1 MDRIYKY
8 NPNISYNPNGGRYL
22 QLITAKNLYIQNITV
37 AENDGHSDSFH
48 VKFPNVFTNYPLGA
62 VRVEDQKFK
71 DWDHYKF
78 TIWQL
83 QLNFVVFCASSAC
96 GVSVE
101 HLNAKEPMIR
111 SIYRFHV
118 YYHIRRILKILEIPL
133 PYENSFNQYNNPY
146 NHEKFIGI
154 CSEYGVS
161 NDLTKWRKQKYFS
174 TWQSRAWETG
184 KPGMSNINENSF
196 SRWIIEKSDGLT
208 MLGLQK
214 LSGSVRHDAYLILT
228 SQTSTRGPIVGI
240 ESRNLDAQHT
250 FLNTFEN
257 IVNRRVNIS
266 EDIRRFQ
273 KTLQYARSK
282 VDYVIG
288 EFIYMLPSNM
298 NLQIEKVKDY
308 NNKILISSPSFKIGT
323 NLKINLDGE
332 QVKLK
337 DKPDVKSKEVEMVK
351 TEPDVKPKVITKPDI
366 KSNKE
371 HKQDVKPNIELKHDV
386 MLITT
391 KPDTNKITY
400 EEEKVA
406 LYWELQLYLQY
417 GGCSSDLRSI
427 CLCHEICVY
436 QDSNTCDKCPQ
447 ILRQPTNCFLC
458 SIQDP

>member
-8 NPNISYNPNGGRYL
+8 KSDASYKPNGGIYL
-22 QLITAKNLYIQNITV
+22 QLITAKDLYIQNITV
-37 AENDGHSDSFH
+37 AEHNSGHSDSFQ

-62 VRVEDQKFK
+62 VRVEDQRFK

-78 TIWQL
+78 TIWQS

-133 PYENSFNQYNNPY
+133 PYENSFNQYNNLY

-161 NDLTKWRKQKYFS
+161 DDLTKWRNQKYFS
-174 TWQSRAWETG
+174 TWQSRAWETN
-184 KPGMSNINENSF
+184 KPGMSCINENSF
-196 SRWIIEKSDGLT
+196 SRWIIEKSEGLT
-208 MLGLQK
+208 TLGLQK
-214 LSGSVRHDAYLILT
+214 LSESVRDYAYLILT
-228 SQTSTRGPIVGI
+228 SQAMHTRGPIVGH
-240 ESRNLDAQHT
+240 EARNLDAQQT

-257 IVNRRVNIS
+257 IVNRRVNIP

-288 EFIYMLPSNM
+288 EFIYMLPSDM
-298 NLQIEKVKDY
+298 NLRIGKVKNH

-323 NLKINLDGE
+323 NVKINLDGE
-332 QVKLK
+332 K
-337 DKPDVKSKEVEMVK
+337 DKPYVKSKEVEMVK
-351 TEPDVKPKVITKPDI
+351 SEPDVKQKK
-366 KSNKE
+366 N
-371 HKQDVKPNIELKHDV
+371 L
-386 MLITT
+386 M
-391 KPDTNKITY
+391 
-400 EEEKVA
+400 
-406 LYWELQLYLQY
+406 
-417 GGCSSDLRSI
+417 SSPI
-427 CLCHEICVY
+427 
-436 QDSNTCDKCPQ
+436 
-447 ILRQPTNCFLC
+447 
-458 SIQDP
+458 

>member
-1 MDRIYKY
+1 MVYNIMDRIYKY
-8 NPNISYNPNGGRYL
+8 NSDASYKPNGGTYL
-22 QLITAKNLYIQNITV
+22 QLITAKDLYIQNVTV
-37 AENDGHSDSFH
+37 AEHDGGHSDSFQ
-48 VKFPNVFTNYPLGA
+48 VKFPNVFTNYLLGA

-78 TIWQL
+78 TIWQS
-83 QLNFVVFCASSAC
+83 QLNFAVFCASSAC

-133 PYENSFNQYNNPY
+133 PYENSFNQYNNSY

-161 NDLTKWRKQKYFS
+161 NNLTKWRNQKYFS

-184 KPGMSNINENSF
+184 KPGMSYINENSF

-208 MLGLQK
+208 TLDLQK
-214 LSGSVRHDAYLILT
+214 LSESVRDYAYLILT
-228 SQTSTRGPIVGI
+228 SQTSTRGQIVGH
-240 ESRNLDAQHT
+240 EARDLDAQHT
-250 FLNTFEN
+250 FLNTFKN

-282 VDYVIG
+282 VDYAIG
-288 EFIYMLPSNM
+288 EFIYMLPSDM
-298 NLQIEKVKDY
+298 NLRIGKVRNY

-323 NLKINLDGE
+323 NLKINLLSSE
-332 QVKLK
+332 NQRLNV
-337 DKPDVKSKEVEMVK
+337 DVKSKEVDNRRLMVK
-351 TEPDVKPKVITKPDI
+351 TEPDVKPKVITKHNI
-366 KSNKE
+366 ESNEKR
-371 HKQDVKPNIELKHDV
+371 KQDVKPNIKFDRESNQDV
-386 MLITT
+386 K
-391 KPDTNKITY
+391 KPDLLSSQFNYVEKRSKLNDKITY

-406 LYWELQLYLQY
+406 L
-417 GGCSSDLRSI
+417 
-427 CLCHEICVY
+427 
-436 QDSNTCDKCPQ
+436 
-447 ILRQPTNCFLC
+447 ILGTTAVFTVWWMFK
-458 SIQDP
+458 

>member
-8 NPNISYNPNGGRYL
+8 NSDASYKPNGGTYL
-22 QLITAKNLYIQNITV
+22 QLITAKDLYIQNVTV
-37 AENDGHSDSFH
+37 AEHDGGHSDSFQ

-62 VRVEDQKFK
+62 VRVEDEKFK

-78 TIWQL
+78 TIWQS
-83 QLNFVVFCASSAC
+83 QLNFSVFCASSAC

-161 NDLTKWRKQKYFS
+161 NNLTKWRNQKYFS

-184 KPGMSNINENSF
+184 KPGMSYINGNSW

-208 MLGLQK
+208 TLGIQK
-214 LSGSVRHDAYLILT
+214 LSESVRDYAYLILT
-228 SQTSTRGPIVGI
+228 SQTSTRGRIVGH
-240 ESRNLDAQHT
+240 EARNLDAQRV
-250 FLNTFEN
+250 FLNNFEN
-257 IVNRRVNIS
+257 VINRRVDIP

-282 VDYVIG
+282 VDYAIG
-288 EFIYMLPSNM
+288 EFIYMLPSDM
-298 NLQIEKVKDY
+298 NLRIGNIRNY

-323 NLKINLDGE
+323 NVKVNLLSSENRRLNNDGE
-332 QVKLK
+332 RANIKV
-337 DKPDVKSKEVEMVK
+337 
-351 TEPDVKPKVITKPDI
+351 EPDVKPKEVKTEPKVITKP
-366 KSNKE
+366 NKE
-371 HKQDVKPNIELKHDV
+371 HKQDVKPNIKFEQDAN
-386 MLITT
+386 
-391 KPDTNKITY
+391 DITY

-406 LYWELQLYLQY
+406 L
-417 GGCSSDLRSI
+417 
-427 CLCHEICVY
+427 
-436 QDSNTCDKCPQ
+436 
-447 ILRQPTNCFLC
+447 ILGITSVFTVWWMFK
-458 SIQDP
+458 